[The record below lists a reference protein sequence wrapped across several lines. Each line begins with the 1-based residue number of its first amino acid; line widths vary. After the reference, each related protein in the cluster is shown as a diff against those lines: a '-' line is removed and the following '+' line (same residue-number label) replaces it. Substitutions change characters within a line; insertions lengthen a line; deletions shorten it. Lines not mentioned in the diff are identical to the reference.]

1 MQYSGTFDDR
11 YTGQYCSLSE
21 NVSGRT
27 GPTLFSNQRGLGDDL
42 WLRSSYHGVDCS
54 ETGLRNLFDLVT
66 TPQRRS
72 ACTPAA
78 REARFL
84 SIRDAGKFRFP
95 PLRNFEAA

>member
-42 WLRSSYHGVDCS
+42 WLRSSSQGVGGS
-54 ETGLRNLFDLVT
+54 ETGLQNLLDLLT
-66 TPQRRS
+66 TS
-72 ACTPAA
+72 
-78 REARFL
+78 
-84 SIRDAGKFRFP
+84 
-95 PLRNFEAA
+95 

>member
-1 MQYSGTFDDR
+1 
-11 YTGQYCSLSE
+11 
-21 NVSGRT
+21 
-27 GPTLFSNQRGLGDDL
+27 
-42 WLRSSYHGVDCS
+42 
-54 ETGLRNLFDLVT
+54 LFDLVT